1 MIILVNGLITSRNRL
16 FLNKVNSILW
26 DMRQLKITKQVTNRE
41 APSLDKYLREIGKV
55 KLLTPDEEVILVRRI
70 REGDRKSLETL
81 INANLRF
88 VVSVAKQYQN
98 QGLTLP
104 DLINEGNLGLI
115 KAAERFD
122 ETRGFKF
129 ISYAVWWIRQSI
141 LQSLA
146 EQSRIVRLPLNK
158 IGSINKINKAF
169 TQLEQEFQ
177 REPMPEEIAEILNL
191 HPSTVDE
198 SLNSNNFHVSMDAP
212 LKDDEKAENN
222 MYDVMITNET
232 PNPDG
237 KLITTS
243 LKVEIE
249 RTLSTLNEREAEILR
264 YYYGLNGM
272 NSHTLEEIGKELDLT
287 RERVRQVKEKALKK
301 LQNMQRNR
309 LLKSYLA

>member
-1 MIILVNGLITSRNRL
+1 
-16 FLNKVNSILW
+16 
-26 DMRQLKITKQVTNRE
+26 MRQLKITKQVTNRE

-55 KLLTPDEEVILVRRI
+55 RLLTPDDEVKLVHKI
-70 REGDRKSLETL
+70 RYGDRKALETL

-115 KAAERFD
+115 KAANRFD

-169 TQLEQEFQ
+169 TKLEQEFQ
-177 REPMPEEIAEILNL
+177 REPMPEEIAGVLNL
-191 HPSTVDE
+191 QTSIVDE
-198 SLNSNNFHVSMDAP
+198 SLNSSSYHISMDAP
-212 LKDDEKAENN
+212 LKDDDKSDNN
-222 MYDVMITNET
+222 LYDILISNDTGT
-232 PNPDG
+232 PDTS
-237 KLITTS
+237 LIDSS

-249 RTLSTLNEREAEILR
+249 RTLSTLNDREAEMLR
-264 YYYGLNGM
+264 YYFGLNGM
-272 NSHTLEEIGKELDLT
+272 SAHTLEEIGEELDLT

-301 LQNMQRNR
+301 LQNIQRNK